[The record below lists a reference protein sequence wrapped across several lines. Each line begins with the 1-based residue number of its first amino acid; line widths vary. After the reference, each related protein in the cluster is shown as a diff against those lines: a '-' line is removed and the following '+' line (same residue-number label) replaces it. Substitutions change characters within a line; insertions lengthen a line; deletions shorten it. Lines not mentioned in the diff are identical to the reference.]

1 MTSQAWHFLSLVKDT
16 GGYQL
21 LRSFPSVFNRCFHSY
36 SHPLPKCKLAI
47 STHTNWKMF
56 KMKLKYN
63 TQICKHVCAYV
74 YIYTHCTLVGQE
86 ACFSVACS
94 SEILHLLHTKT
105 QKFKY
110 LKYLAKGT
118 TSAGSCSSPRLL
130 VKHLL
135 KCFCLSAVIK
145 TNYRLFSWSKK
156 MYTTWM
162 LFYAVYICPE
172 WKIRISIHAIKA
184 MKHPISEKLPL
195 V

>member
-36 SHPLPKCKLAI
+36 SHPLPKCELAI
-47 STHTNWKMF
+47 STHTHWKMF

-63 TQICKHVCAYV
+63 TQICKHVCV

-86 ACFSVACS
+86 ACLSVACS
-94 SEILHLLHTKT
+94 SEILHLLHTRT

-110 LKYLAKGT
+110 LKYLAKGI
-118 TSAGSCSSPRLL
+118 TSAGGSSSPRLL

-135 KCFCLSAVIK
+135 KCFCLSTMIK

-156 MYTTWM
+156 NIYYLNSILCCLYMPWM
-162 LFYAVYICPE
+162 E
-172 WKIRISIHAIKA
+172 DQD
-184 MKHPISEKLPL
+184 
-195 V
+195 